1 MKIEDLKK
9 ARNIH
14 NWEMM
19 THSPI
24 IRELAPE
31 IKTVSVKVKIEFHT
45 AVCNPIIKEY
55 YRELNSQDRLY
66 LHYDCAN
73 NDCTGY
79 GFDLTQILSQAIRT
93 KQVLSGEIYC
103 KGKEDWKYLNAS
115 GCSCQTT
122 LYYEI
127 EPHFNDDL

>member
-1 MKIEDLKK
+1 MKIDDLKQ
-9 ARNIH
+9 ARINH

-19 THSPI
+19 THSPV
-24 IRELAPE
+24 IREIAPE
-31 IKTVSVKVKIEFHT
+31 IKTVSVKVKLVFNT
-45 AVCNPIIKEY
+45 AVCNPIIKEHNS
-55 YRELNSQDRLY
+55 ELSPQDRLY

-93 KQVLSGEIYC
+93 KQMLSGEMHC
-103 KGKEDWKYLNAS
+103 EGKEDWKYLNAS

-127 EPHFNDDL
+127 EPKFNND